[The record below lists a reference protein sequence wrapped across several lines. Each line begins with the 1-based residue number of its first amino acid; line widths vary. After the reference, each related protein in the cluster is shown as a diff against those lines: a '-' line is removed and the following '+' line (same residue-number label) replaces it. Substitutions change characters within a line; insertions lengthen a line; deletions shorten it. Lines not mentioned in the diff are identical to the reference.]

1 MTNVTYVSANLDD
14 LCRLEVNLN
23 FMKLFIII
31 AIGLSVFSL
40 EAVAQKKVTNG
51 SFNTLLKIMLK
62 HNVKELTVP
71 EVTTRKNAIY
81 LDAREKKEYDVS
93 HIKKAMYVGY
103 DNFNMAAVKNVAKD
117 AEIIVYCSI
126 GKRSEDITQKLNKA
140 GYTNVSNLYGGIFE
154 WVNQGN
160 EVVDVNNK
168 STNKVHAYGRF
179 WGQWLNKGEK
189 VYN

>member
-1 MTNVTYVSANLDD
+1 
-14 LCRLEVNLN
+14 
-23 FMKLFIII
+23 MKLFTII
-31 AIGLSVFSL
+31 AIILSVACL
-40 EAVAQKKVTNG
+40 EAAAQKKVTSG
-51 SFNTLLKIMLK
+51 SFNTLLKVMLK

-71 EVTTRKNAIY
+71 EVTTRKNAIF

-93 HIKKAMYVGY
+93 HIKKAVYVGY
-103 DNFNMAAVKNVAKD
+103 DHFNLAAVKNVAKE

-140 GYTNVSNLYGGIFE
+140 GYNNVSNLYGGIFE

-168 STNKVHAYGRF
+168 STTKVHAYGRL
-179 WGQWLNKGEK
+179 WGKWLDKGEK